1 MNEATQSFR
10 DRLRHGELLLGAFL
24 QLGSPVAAEIA
35 ARCGLDWAL
44 IDLEHG
50 SGSEA
55 DLVPQLQALGA
66 VGTPAMVRV
75 ESLSRLRIGRALDLG
90 ARGIMVPQLNDAEGA
105 VEFVRYLRYPP
116 LGVRGVGLSARGAGY
131 GTASHEDVGRIGE
144 SLAGIVQIET
154 EKGVSNASQIASVD
168 GVDVLFVGPSDLS
181 HALGVPGR
189 FDHATYMQALRAIA
203 DAARSNGKAL
213 GVHIPGAS
221 EFGRYHSLGFRF
233 ISIGTDASALA
244 TGLRNAL
251 RQGRDEGKAGTSE

>member
-1 MNEATQSFR
+1 LNAKAQSLR
-10 DRLRHGELLLGAFL
+10 DRLGAKELLLGAFL

-55 DLVPQLQALGA
+55 DLVPQLQGLGV
-66 VGTPAMVRV
+66 VGTPAIVRV

-90 ARGIMVPQLNDAEGA
+90 AQGIMVPQLNDAEGA

-116 LGVRGVGLSARGAGY
+116 HGARGVGLSARGAGF
-131 GTASHEDVGRIGE
+131 GTASHEDVGRINE
-144 SLAGIVQIET
+144 SLTGIVQIES
-154 EKGVSNASQIASVD
+154 EKGVANASEIASVD

-181 HALGVPGR
+181 HALGVPGN
-189 FDHATYMQALRAIA
+189 FDHATYMGALGTIA
-203 DAARSNGKAL
+203 DAARGNGKAV
-213 GVHIPGAS
+213 GVHIPGTA

-233 ISIGTDASALA
+233 ISIGTDASTLA
-244 TGLRNAL
+244 AGLRNAL
-251 RQGRDEGKAGTSE
+251 RQGRDESNAHPN